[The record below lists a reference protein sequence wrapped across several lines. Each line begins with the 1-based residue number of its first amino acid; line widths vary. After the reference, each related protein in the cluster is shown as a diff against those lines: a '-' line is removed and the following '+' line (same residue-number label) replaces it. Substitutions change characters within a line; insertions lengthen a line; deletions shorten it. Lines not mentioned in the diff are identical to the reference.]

1 MASASRYLLSPH
13 LISCTLLAW
22 AGFAAAEYEVV
33 VRERRVLDADADG
46 TSEVSI
52 TLEARFV
59 ISFEWVVS
67 SV

>member
-1 MASASRYLLSPH
+1 LTSASRCFLSPH

-22 AGFAAAEYEVV
+22 DGVAAAEYEDA

-46 TSEVSI
+46 TSEVSS

-59 ISFEWVVS
+59 IPFEWVVS